1 MCYICSMKKTV
12 RKKKPKEDIKTAI
25 LNAAK
30 NLFLEKGFEATSLRK
45 IAVEIGYSPT
55 TIYLYYKDKND
66 IIYALHQEG
75 FNLFRSKLAP
85 LMIIQD
91 SFERLKALG
100 ESYITFAKE
109 HPDYYE
115 LMFMLKEPMKYLD
128 SGADKELWENGRQI
142 FGLMLET
149 VKECQ
154 KEGYLYNENPNYIA
168 MQAWGSVH
176 GLCSLYIT
184 TRLERIAQQSFA
196 FHAPEELLN
205 NAFKTYVDLIE
216 NTKTKK

>member
-1 MCYICSMKKTV
+1 MNKLGGNKKT
-12 RKKKPKEDIKTAI
+12 KGDIKTAI
-25 LNAAK
+25 INAAK
-30 NLFLEKGFEATSLRK
+30 KLILEKGFEATSLRK
-45 IAVEIGYSPT
+45 IAAEIGYSPT

-66 IIYALHQEG
+66 IIYALHQDG
-75 FNLFRSKLAP
+75 FNLFRSKLDP
-85 LMIIQD
+85 LMTIED

-128 SGADKELWENGRQI
+128 SGVDKELWDNGREL
-142 FGLMLET
+142 FGFLLMT

-154 KEGYLYNENPNYIA
+154 KEGYFYHENSNHIA

-184 TRLERIAQQSFA
+184 TRLERIVHKSFDFNA
-196 FHAPEELLN
+196 SEELLN
-205 NAFKTYVDLIE
+205 SAFKTYIDLIE
-216 NTKTKK
+216 STKNNNK